1 MAAPKFIF
9 TFLPLILSA
18 GATLCLILILLAG
31 VKDHNPLNR
40 LFYMETATSS
50 IRGAPATT
58 RWTLWNICSVSDGV
72 NYNCGS
78 NKPAYAFDPAS
89 NFGTSS
95 NIPSD
100 FSSSHKTYY
109 YLSRFAFAFFFVAAG
124 FTAFGFITA
133 FLALCSRF
141 GAAVSSF
148 WTFMGLITSIVA
160 AALATALYVKAR
172 NTFNDAGME
181 SHLGVK
187 LFALAWTAVA
197 CNLLSSIG
205 FFLACCSGRKKNRN
219 LGDLSDEPIPMNE
232 SEKPRGGFFR
242 RRKDRYPEDGTV
254 DHESQEPVINQS
266 HQCSF

>member
-1 MAAPKFIF
+1 
-9 TFLPLILSA
+9 
-18 GATLCLILILLAG
+18 
-31 VKDHNPLNR
+31 
-40 LFYMETATSS
+40 
-50 IRGAPATT
+50 
-58 RWTLWNICSVSDGV
+58 
-72 NYNCGS
+72 
-78 NKPAYAFDPAS
+78 
-89 NFGTSS
+89 
-95 NIPSD
+95 
-100 FSSSHKTYY
+100 
-109 YLSRFAFAFFFVAAG
+109 
-124 FTAFGFITA
+124 
-133 FLALCSRF
+133 
-141 GAAVSSF
+141 
-148 WTFMGLITSIVA
+148 MGLITSIVA

-266 HQCSF
+266 VNDGNLYSTSVPSEHVQHDNTVPEESSYVFGQRHHEAYN